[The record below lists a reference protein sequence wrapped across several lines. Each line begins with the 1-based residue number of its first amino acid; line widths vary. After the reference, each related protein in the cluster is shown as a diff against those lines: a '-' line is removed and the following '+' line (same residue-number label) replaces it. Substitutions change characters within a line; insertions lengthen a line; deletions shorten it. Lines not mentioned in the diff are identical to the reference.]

1 MISLRD
7 NFNLSL
13 SKKKDKFQ
21 LAYYMK
27 YLPIK
32 ERPKFE
38 SNPFM
43 EKAIKE
49 VATVK
54 KTQVMRTGNKNEI
67 QMIVNNEGDVEGYSA
82 FMRYIEVDEEKFAKV
97 YLAQFENFWE
107 LSKPAIRVFGYIIN
121 SLKPNQDSFIFRM
134 DRALA
139 YTKYTHQNSVIS
151 GISDLIDKGIIAR
164 SNYEFEYFIN
174 PLIVFNGSRVTFAK
188 TYVKKS
194 KEKVPDVVQ
203 LSLLDE
209 SEKI

>member
-1 MISLRD
+1 
-7 NFNLSL
+7 
-13 SKKKDKFQ
+13 
-21 LAYYMK
+21 MK

-49 VATVK
+49 ISTVK
-54 KTQVMRTGNKNEI
+54 KTQVLRTGNKNEI

-134 DRALA
+134 DKALI
-139 YTKYTHQNSVIS
+139 YTKYSHSNSVIS
-151 GISDLIDKGIIAR
+151 GISDLIDKGLIAR
-164 SNYEFEYFIN
+164 SNYEFEFFIN

-194 KEKVPDVVQ
+194 KEKIVDKTQ
-203 LSLLDE
+203 LGLFNE
-209 SEKI
+209 SEEIQSNSEGRD

>member
-1 MISLRD
+1 
-7 NFNLSL
+7 
-13 SKKKDKFQ
+13 
-21 LAYYMK
+21 MK

-49 VATVK
+49 ISTVK

-134 DRALA
+134 DKALI
-139 YTKYTHQNSVIS
+139 YTKYTHSNSVIS
-151 GISDLIDKGIIAR
+151 GISDLIDKGLIAR

-194 KEKVPDVVQ
+194 KEKILDKTQ
-203 LSLLDE
+203 LSLFNEPKEIQSNSE
-209 SEKI
+209 SGE

>member
-1 MISLRD
+1 
-7 NFNLSL
+7 
-13 SKKKDKFQ
+13 
-21 LAYYMK
+21 MK

-49 VATVK
+49 ISTVK

-67 QMIVNNEGDVEGYSA
+67 QMIVNNDGDVEGYSA

-97 YLAQFENFWE
+97 YLAQFEHFWE

-134 DRALA
+134 DKALS
-139 YTKYTHQNSVIS
+139 YTKYTHSNSIIS
-151 GISDLIDKGIIAR
+151 GISDLIDKGLIAR
-164 SNYEFEYFIN
+164 SNYEFEFFIN

-194 KEKVPDVVQ
+194 KEKIPDKTQ
-203 LSLLDE
+203 LDLFNE
-209 SEKI
+209 SEEIQSHSESRE

>member
-1 MISLRD
+1 
-7 NFNLSL
+7 
-13 SKKKDKFQ
+13 
-21 LAYYMK
+21 MK

-49 VATVK
+49 ISTVK
-54 KTQVMRTGNKNEI
+54 KTQVLRTGNKNEI

-134 DRALA
+134 DKALI
-139 YTKYTHQNSVIS
+139 YTKYTHSNSVIS
-151 GISDLIDKGIIAR
+151 GISDLIDKGLIAR
-164 SNYEFEYFIN
+164 SNYEFEFFIN

-194 KEKVPDVVQ
+194 KEKTVDKTQ
-203 LSLLDE
+203 LGLFNE
-209 SEKI
+209 SEEIQSNSEGRN

>member
-1 MISLRD
+1 
-7 NFNLSL
+7 
-13 SKKKDKFQ
+13 
-21 LAYYMK
+21 MK

-49 VATVK
+49 ISTVK
-54 KTQVMRTGNKNEI
+54 KTQVLRTGNKNEI

-134 DRALA
+134 DKALI
-139 YTKYTHQNSVIS
+139 YTKYTHSNSVIS
-151 GISDLIDKGIIAR
+151 GISDLIDKGLIAR
-164 SNYEFEYFIN
+164 SNYEFEFFIN

-194 KEKVPDVVQ
+194 KEKTVDKTQ
-203 LSLLDE
+203 LGLFNE
-209 SEKI
+209 SQEIQSNSEGRE

>member
-1 MISLRD
+1 
-7 NFNLSL
+7 
-13 SKKKDKFQ
+13 
-21 LAYYMK
+21 MK

-49 VATVK
+49 ISTVK
-54 KTQVMRTGNKNEI
+54 KTQVLRTGNKNEI

-134 DRALA
+134 DKALI
-139 YTKYTHQNSVIS
+139 YTKYSHSNSVIS
-151 GISDLIDKGIIAR
+151 GISDLIDKGLIAR
-164 SNYEFEYFIN
+164 SNYEFEFFIN

-194 KEKVPDVVQ
+194 KEKIVDKTQ
-203 LSLLDE
+203 LGLFNE
-209 SEKI
+209 SEEIQSNSEGRN